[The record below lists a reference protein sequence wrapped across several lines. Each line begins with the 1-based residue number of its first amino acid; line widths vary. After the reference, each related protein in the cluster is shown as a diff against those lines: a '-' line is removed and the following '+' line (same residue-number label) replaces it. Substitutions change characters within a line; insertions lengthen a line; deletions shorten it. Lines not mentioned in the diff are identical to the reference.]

1 MTLQELLDLLP
12 DNDTGDIGADD
23 LRTIVTELWNQS
35 RQYGNLYAF
44 KWDTTVPPGSGQVTM
59 DQPWQLSATQL
70 LVSETTSDNLAL
82 TFVLIDNALS
92 GKVWLSTAGGA
103 RVEADVLGATVDQGT
118 YREVPIQ
125 VTSVT
130 GAQPNNNTAV
140 TLTVVV
146 QAG

>member
-23 LRTIVTELWNQS
+23 LRAIVTELWNQS

-44 KWDTTVPPGSGQVTM
+44 RWDTTTPPGSGQVTM
-59 DQPWQLSATQL
+59 DQPWQLTATQL
-70 LVSETTSDNLAL
+70 VISETTSDNLAL

-92 GKVWLSTAGGA
+92 GKVWLSTASGA
-103 RVEADVLGATVDQGT
+103 RVEADVLGPTVDQGT

-130 GAQPNNNTAV
+130 GAQPNNNTPV
-140 TLTVVV
+140 TLTVIV
-146 QAG
+146 QAA

>member
-1 MTLQELLDLLP
+1 VTLDDLLVLLP
-12 DNDTGDIGADD
+12 DNTTGDIGADD

-59 DQPWQLSATQL
+59 DQPWALTATQL
-70 LVSETTSDNLAL
+70 LVSENTSDGLVL
-82 TFVLIDNALS
+82 TFALVDNALS
-92 GKVWLSTAGGA
+92 GKVWLSTGSGA
-103 RVEADVLGATVDQGT
+103 RLEADVLGPSVDQGT

-130 GAQPNNNTAV
+130 GAQPNNNTPV
-140 TLTVVV
+140 TLTVIV
-146 QAG
+146 QAA